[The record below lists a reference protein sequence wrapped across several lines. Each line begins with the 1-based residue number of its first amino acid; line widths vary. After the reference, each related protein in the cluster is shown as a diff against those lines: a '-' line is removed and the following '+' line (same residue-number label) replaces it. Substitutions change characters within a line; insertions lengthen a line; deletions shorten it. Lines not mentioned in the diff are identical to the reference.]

1 MESGRGFS
9 FVTIGKLWY
18 NEKKFVR
25 MMVLSK
31 QRVLYFD
38 LLRIAAAFFVVV
50 LHTATSQFG
59 SVASGSYEWNIF
71 NLYDGMVRWTV
82 PMFIML
88 SGALFLS
95 RPIPVEKLYGK
106 YILRIVIAF
115 VVWSVLYVAEYQ
127 WCNGDLY
134 PLNRSGIILH
144 LMRGHYHLWYLI
156 MLVGLYAMVP
166 LLEPV
171 VRSERLTRYFLVLT
185 FVLSI
190 LLPTVMAAMKYIS
203 PDIHAAM
210 GEIKPLFG
218 ISFGYLFYF
227 VLGYWLSERR
237 LSLWR
242 VPIYVLGVA
251 GFAATVWLSKYLT
264 ARMGH
269 NDFTFFEYTY
279 LNVML
284 ETVLVFCVFRDLFG
298 RLSVDGVTERLIGIA
313 SKCSFGVY
321 LLHPF
326 VLDLLDKN
334 FALNTLSFD
343 TAKAMPVVA
352 VVVFVVSYCMSYILN
367 KLPIIKKY
375 LV

>member
-1 MESGRGFS
+1 MA
-9 FVTIGKLWY
+9 
-18 NEKKFVR
+18 
-25 MMVLSK
+25 LSK
-31 QRVLYFD
+31 QRVIYFD

-59 SVASGSYEWNIF
+59 SVAFGSTEWEIF

-82 PMFIML
+82 PMFVML

-95 RPIPVEKLYGK
+95 KSIPADKLWGK
-106 YILRIVIAF
+106 YILRIAIAF
-115 VVWSVLYVAEYQ
+115 AVWSVLYVFEYQ
-127 WCNGDLY
+127 WCNGAQY
-134 PLNRSGIILH
+134 PLKGQALITH

-190 LLPTVMAAMKYIS
+190 LLPTVTAAMGYIC
-203 PDIHAAM
+203 PDVHAAM
-210 GEIKPLFG
+210 LEIKPLFG

-227 VLGYWLSERR
+227 VLGHWLSKKR
-237 LSLWR
+237 LGLWR
-242 VPIYVLGVA
+242 VPIYVLGVV
-251 GFAATVWLSKYLT
+251 GFCATVWLSRYLT

-269 NDFTFFEYTY
+269 NDFTFYTYTY

-298 RLSVDGVTERLIGIA
+298 GLTVGGVTEKLIGTA

-326 VLDLLDKN
+326 VLDLLDKS
-334 FALNTLSFD
+334 FLLNTLTFD
-343 TAKAMPVVA
+343 TWKAMPVVA
-352 VVVFVVSYCMSYILN
+352 VVTFIVSYCMSYILN

>member
-1 MESGRGFS
+1 MAS
-9 FVTIGKLWY
+9 
-18 NEKKFVR
+18 N
-25 MMVLSK
+25 K

-38 LLRIAAAFFVVV
+38 MLRIAAAFFVVV
-50 LHTATSQFG
+50 LHTAASQFG
-59 SVASGSYEWNIF
+59 SVAYGSAEWNIF

-82 PMFIML
+82 PMFVML
-88 SGALFLS
+88 SGALFLAK
-95 RPIPVEKLYGK
+95 PIPVEKLWGK

-115 VVWSVLYVAEYQ
+115 GVWSVLYVFEYQ
-127 WCNGDLY
+127 WCNGMQY
-134 PLNRSGIILH
+134 PLSEAALIKH

-166 LLEPV
+166 VLEPI

-190 LLPTVMAAMKYIS
+190 LLPTVT
-203 PDIHAAM
+203 AAM
-210 GEIKPLFG
+210 GYIYPDIQDAMLEIKPLFG
-218 ISFGYLFYF
+218 LSFGYLFYF
-227 VLGYWLSERR
+227 VLGHWLSEKR
-237 LSLWR
+237 LGLWR
-242 VPIYVLGVA
+242 VPIYALGVV
-251 GFAATVWLSKYLT
+251 GFVLTVWLSSYLT
-264 ARMGH
+264 PRMGH

-284 ETVLVFCVFRDLFG
+284 ETVLVFCLFRDVFG
-298 RLSVDGVTERLIGIA
+298 GLSAGGTGEKLMGTA

-334 FALNTLSFD
+334 FLLNTLSFD

-352 VVVFVVSYCMSYILN
+352 VVTFTVSYCMSYILN

>member
-1 MESGRGFS
+1 MA
-9 FVTIGKLWY
+9 
-18 NEKKFVR
+18 
-25 MMVLSK
+25 LSK

-59 SVASGSYEWNIF
+59 SVAYGSTEWNIF

-82 PMFIML
+82 PMFVML
-88 SGALFLS
+88 SGALFLAK
-95 RPIPVEKLYGK
+95 PIPVEKLYGK

-115 VVWSVLYVAEYQ
+115 VVWSVLYVLEYQ
-127 WCNGDLY
+127 WCHGALY
-134 PLNRSGIILH
+134 PLSRQALIVH

-156 MLVGLYAMVP
+156 MLVGLYAIVP

-190 LLPTVMAAMKYIS
+190 LLPTVTAAMQYIY
-203 PDIHAAM
+203 PDVYAAM
-210 GEIKPLFG
+210 LEIKPLFG
-218 ISFGYLFYF
+218 VSFGYLFYF
-227 VLGYWLSERR
+227 VLGHWLAQKRIA
-237 LSLWR
+237 LWR
-242 VPIYVLGVA
+242 VPIYVLGVG
-251 GFAATVWLSKYLT
+251 GFCVTVWLSSYLT

-269 NDFTFFEYTY
+269 NDFTFYTYTY

-284 ETVLVFCVFRDLFG
+284 ETVFVFCLFRDLFG
-298 RLSVDGVTERLIGIA
+298 RLSVSRQTEQLIGTA

-334 FALNTLSFD
+334 FLLNTLSFD
-343 TAKAMPVVA
+343 TVRAMPVVA
-352 VVVFVVSYCMSYILN
+352 VVTFVVSYCMSYILN

>member
-1 MESGRGFS
+1 MASGKR
-9 FVTIGKLWY
+9 
-18 NEKKFVR
+18 
-25 MMVLSK
+25 
-31 QRVLYFD
+31 QRILYLD

-50 LHTATSQFG
+50 LHTATSKFG
-59 SVASGSYEWNIF
+59 SVQSGSVPWDIF

-95 RPIPVEKLYGK
+95 RPISIEKLYGK

-115 VVWSVLYVAEYQ
+115 AVWSVLYVFEYN
-127 WCNGDLY
+127 WCNGAQY
-134 PLNRSGIILH
+134 PLSQAALIKH

-166 LLEPV
+166 VLEPI
-171 VRSERLTRYFLVLT
+171 VRSERLTRYFLVLS

-190 LLPTVMAAMKYIS
+190 LLPTVTSAMKYIH
-203 PDIHAAM
+203 PDVHGAM
-210 GEIKPLFG
+210 LEVKSQFG
-218 ISFGYLFYF
+218 ISLGYLFYF
-227 VLGYWLSERR
+227 VLGYWMSEKHPG
-237 LSLWR
+237 LWR
-242 VPIYVLGVA
+242 VPIYGLGIV
-251 GFAATVWLSKYLT
+251 GFCATVWLSRYLT
-264 ARMGH
+264 VRMGH
-269 NDFTFFEYTY
+269 NDFTFYEYNS

-284 ETVLVFCVFRDLFG
+284 ETVFVFCVFRDLFG
-298 RLSVDGVTERLIGIA
+298 RLSVGGVTEKLIGTA

-334 FALNTLSFD
+334 FMLNTLSFD

-352 VVVFVVSYCMSYILN
+352 AVTFVVSYCISYILN

>member
-1 MESGRGFS
+1 MASG
-9 FVTIGKLWY
+9 K
-18 NEKKFVR
+18 
-25 MMVLSK
+25 K
-31 QRVLYFD
+31 QRVLYMD

-50 LHTATSQFG
+50 LHTATSKFG
-59 SVASGSYEWNIF
+59 SVVSGSVEWEIF

-95 RPIPVEKLYGK
+95 KPIPVEKLYGK

-115 VVWSVLYVAEYQ
+115 AVWSVLYVFEYQ
-127 WCNGDLY
+127 WCNGAQY
-134 PLNRSGIILH
+134 PLSQASLIKH

-166 LLEPV
+166 VLEPI
-171 VRSERLTRYFLVLT
+171 VRSERLTRYFLVLS

-190 LLPTVMAAMKYIS
+190 LLPTVTAAMQYIY
-203 PDIHAAM
+203 PDVHAAM
-210 GEIKPLFG
+210 VEVKGVFG
-218 ISFGYLFYF
+218 ISLGYLFYF
-227 VLGYWLSERR
+227 VLGYR
-237 LSLWR
+237 LSQRPVGLWR
-242 VPIYVLGVA
+242 VPVYVLGVV
-251 GFAATVWLSKYLT
+251 GFCLTVWLSRYLT
-264 ARMGH
+264 VRMGH
-269 NDFTFFEYTY
+269 NDFTFFEYTS

-284 ETVLVFCVFRDLFG
+284 ETVFVFCMFRDLFG
-298 RLSVDGVTERLIGIA
+298 SLSVDGLTEKLIGTA

-334 FALNTLSFD
+334 FMLNTLSFD
-343 TAKAMPVVA
+343 TVKAMPVVA
-352 VVVFVVSYCMSYILN
+352 VVTYVVSYCMSYILN

>member
-1 MESGRGFS
+1 MASGNR
-9 FVTIGKLWY
+9 
-18 NEKKFVR
+18 
-25 MMVLSK
+25 
-31 QRVLYFD
+31 QRVIYFD

-59 SVASGSYEWNIF
+59 AVAYGSTAWNVF
-71 NLYDGMVRWTV
+71 NFYDGMVRWTV

-88 SGALFLS
+88 SGALFLAK
-95 RPIPVEKLYGK
+95 PIPLEKLYGK

-115 VVWSVLYVAEYQ
+115 AVWSVLYVFEYQ
-127 WCNGDLY
+127 WCNGAQY
-134 PLNRSGIILH
+134 PLQGAALIKH

-156 MLVGLYAMVP
+156 MLVGLYAAVP

-171 VRSERLTRYFLVLT
+171 VRSQKLTRYFLVLT

-190 LLPTVMAAMKYIS
+190 LLPTVTAAMKYLY
-203 PDIHAAM
+203 PDVHAAM
-210 GEIKPLFG
+210 LEVKSLFG

-227 VLGYWLSERR
+227 VLGCR
-237 LSLWR
+237 LYQRPIGFWR
-242 VPIYVLGVA
+242 VPAYVLGVV
-251 GFAATVWLSKYLT
+251 GFCATVWLSHYLT
-264 ARMGH
+264 GRMGY
-269 NDFTFFEYTY
+269 NDFTFFDYTS

-284 ETVLVFCVFRDLFG
+284 ETVFVFCVFRDFFG
-298 RLSVDGVTERLIGIA
+298 KLSVSATTERLIGTA

-326 VLDLLDKN
+326 VLDMLNKSFL
-334 FALNTLSFD
+334 LNTLSFD
-343 TAKAMPVVA
+343 VGKAMPVVA
-352 VVVFVVSYCMSYILN
+352 VVTFVISYCMSYILN